1 LIIALWLQRLKPLRL
16 PLKPNSFSYALQAAE
31 EISAAFSFFHDLLR
45 HNGRQTSCVHRSLM
59 ADSVS
64 TRNAPSELFEGGY
77 YSIIDGD
84 TFSIAKVLKLEPEI
98 VHVRI
103 YKQHFPQRP
112 RSIDPAALTLG
123 TIHDKDGFGM
133 GHLPLRLATFMDS
146 EPMFLTHAQV
156 TPEELEGYNLWKES
170 SGGGVW
176 E

>member
-1 LIIALWLQRLKPLRL
+1 
-16 PLKPNSFSYALQAAE
+16 
-31 EISAAFSFFHDLLR
+31 
-45 HNGRQTSCVHRSLM
+45 M

-64 TRNAPSELFEGGY
+64 TRNAPSELFEGAY

-84 TFSIAKVLKLEPEI
+84 TFSIAKVLKLEQEI

-103 YKQHFPQRP
+103 YKQHFSQPP

-133 GHLPLRLATFMDS
+133 GHLPLWLTTFMNS
-146 EPMFLTHAQV
+146 EPMFLTHAELK
-156 TPEELEGYNLWKES
+156 PEELEGYNLWKES
-170 SGGGVW
+170 ADGGVW

>member
-1 LIIALWLQRLKPLRL
+1 M
-16 PLKPNSFSYALQAAE
+16 S
-31 EISAAFSFFHDLLR
+31 
-45 HNGRQTSCVHRSLM
+45 
-59 ADSVS
+59 DSVS

-112 RSIDPAALTLG
+112 RSIDPSALTLG

-133 GHLPLRLATFMDS
+133 GHLPLGLARFLNR
-146 EPMFLTHAQV
+146 EPMFLTHAEV
-156 TPEELEGYNLWKES
+156 TSQELEGYNLWRES
-170 SGGGVW
+170 ADGGVW

>member
-1 LIIALWLQRLKPLRL
+1 
-16 PLKPNSFSYALQAAE
+16 
-31 EISAAFSFFHDLLR
+31 
-45 HNGRQTSCVHRSLM
+45 M

-64 TRNAPSELFEGGY
+64 TRNAPAELFEGAY

-103 YKQHFPQRP
+103 YKQHFERRP

-123 TIHDKDGFGM
+123 TIYDKDGFGM
-133 GHLPLRLATFMDS
+133 GHLPRRLVTFLNS
-146 EPMFLTHAQV
+146 EPVFLTHAEV
-156 TPEELEGYNLWKES
+156 TPEELEGYNFWKDS
-170 SGGGVW
+170 ADGGVW

>member
-1 LIIALWLQRLKPLRL
+1 
-16 PLKPNSFSYALQAAE
+16 
-31 EISAAFSFFHDLLR
+31 
-45 HNGRQTSCVHRSLM
+45 M

-64 TRNAPSELFEGGY
+64 TRSAPSELFEGGY

-146 EPMFLTHAQV
+146 EPIFLTHAEV